1 MSKKSGLLA
10 LLICLLPVLLS
21 PVSVQAQDGL
31 SILDSSVQIDFPAHL
46 DFSLSARNDTNITDV
61 RLRYNIDRVSYAQIT
76 SEVYIDFVPDTE
88 VDVNWS
94 WDMRR
99 TGGLPPGAVI
109 EYWWVV
115 LDARGKKMETKPAI
129 VEFDDLRYSWQSLME
144 GEVTLYW
151 YEGDRHFAAELME
164 AAQQALARLAE
175 DTGAQLETPVDIYI
189 YADNRDLLG
198 SLIFPQEW
206 TGGVAF
212 TRFGILAIGIAPGDL
227 DWGKGTIA
235 HELAHLV
242 IHQVTLNPYTDLPT
256 WLNEGLAMY
265 AEGQLEPYLADLLDK
280 GIAENNLI
288 SVRSL
293 ASPFSAHR
301 EEAALS
307 YAQSHSLV
315 EFLINHYGQNKMLEL
330 LNTIRRGSSY
340 DGALNKVY
348 GFDMDGLNTLW
359 RDYISGRLAYGA
371 LRLGIS
377 VVC

>member
-1 MSKKSGLLA
+1 
-10 LLICLLPVLLS
+10 
-21 PVSVQAQDGL
+21 
-31 SILDSSVQIDFPAHL
+31 
-46 DFSLSARNDTNITDV
+46 
-61 RLRYNIDRVSYAQIT
+61 
-76 SEVYIDFVPDTE
+76 
-88 VDVNWS
+88 
-94 WDMRR
+94 
-99 TGGLPPGAVI
+99 
-109 EYWWVV
+109 
-115 LDARGKKMETKPAI
+115 
-129 VEFDDLRYSWQSLME
+129 ME

>member
-46 DFSLSARNDTNITDV
+46 DFSLSARNDIDITDI

-129 VEFDDLRYSWQSLME
+129 VEFDDLRYSWQILME
-144 GEVTLYW
+144 GKVTLYW

-164 AAQQALARLAE
+164 AAQHALARLAE

-359 RDYISGRLAYGA
+359 RDYISDRLAYGA